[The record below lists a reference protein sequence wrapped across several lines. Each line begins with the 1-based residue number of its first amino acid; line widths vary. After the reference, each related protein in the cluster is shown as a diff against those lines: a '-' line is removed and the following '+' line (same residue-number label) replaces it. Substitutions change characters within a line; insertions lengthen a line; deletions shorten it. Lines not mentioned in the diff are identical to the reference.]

1 MLRTMNTKIEGY
13 LYRRGFKLHEVRRIV
28 GNQLLY
34 CGVSAL
40 IALLVSL
47 AGGFGA
53 WGVAYAAGAGLITF
67 NFYLVAK
74 AAQEAVWV
82 QGGGVTALLFWFYLR
97 LGASGLIL
105 YGLIVWAHLP
115 ITALLAG
122 LSTVLITALYW
133 GVTRFAGQKV
143 KEA

>member
-1 MLRTMNTKIEGY
+1 MLKKINTMIEGF
-13 LYRRGFKLHEVRRIV
+13 LYRRGFKLHDVRRIV
-28 GNQLLY
+28 GNQLVY
-34 CGVSAL
+34 STVSTL
-40 IALLVSL
+40 VALL
-47 AGGFGA
+47 ATGFGT
-53 WGVAYAAGAGLITF
+53 WGIAYAAGALLISF

-74 AAQEAVWV
+74 AAQEAVWS

-97 LGASGLIL
+97 LGASGIIL
-105 YGLIVWAHLP
+105 YGLIVWARMP
-115 ITALLAG
+115 IAALLAG